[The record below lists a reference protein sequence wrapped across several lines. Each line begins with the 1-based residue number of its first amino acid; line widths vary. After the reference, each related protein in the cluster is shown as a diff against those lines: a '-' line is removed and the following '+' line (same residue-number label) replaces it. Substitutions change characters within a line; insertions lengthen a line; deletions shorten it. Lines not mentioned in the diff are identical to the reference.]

1 MGFLW
6 YYSLVSKKASSTS
19 TVSPTSVNVTPE
31 QVDHIAHLATI
42 PTSAKE
48 RERLAHEFSDTLSV
62 VAQLKSVDVSDVE
75 PTHQVTGLENV
86 LRNDEVRQDLCFSQA
101 EALVN
106 ARRTHQGYFVVER
119 ILEDAGG

>member
-1 MGFLW
+1 MP
-6 YYSLVSKKASSTS
+6 KKARST
-19 TVSPTSVNVTPE
+19 TAAAPTSVTISAD

-42 PTSAKE
+42 PTSAEE
-48 RERLAHEFSDTLSV
+48 RERLAHEFSDTLTV

-75 PTHQVTGLENV
+75 PTHQVTGLENI
-86 LRNDEVRQDLCFSQA
+86 LRDDKVRQELSFSQA
-101 EALVN
+101 EALAN